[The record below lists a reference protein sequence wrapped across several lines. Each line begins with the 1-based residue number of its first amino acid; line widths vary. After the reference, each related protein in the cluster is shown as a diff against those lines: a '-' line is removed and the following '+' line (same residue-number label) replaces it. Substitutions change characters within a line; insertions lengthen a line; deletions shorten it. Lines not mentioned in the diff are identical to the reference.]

1 MADPEM
7 VSELDDLVVRAAAGD
22 EEAVTRIV
30 RLVHPLMVRHCASR
44 LRNRDDLHVTG
55 DDVAQEICMA
65 AVAAIPRYQDRG
77 RSFLAFVYGI
87 AANKIAD
94 ARRRGRIY
102 PLCIVDD
109 VPERESIEPGPEE
122 LALHSE
128 RSVATGEL
136 MKVLAPNH
144 REVLMMRI
152 VLGWSAAE
160 TAEAIGTSAG
170 VVRVMQHRALNRL
183 RAELGR
189 KPVVREL
196 VCA

>member
-7 VSELDDLVVRAAAGD
+7 VKDLDDLVVRAADGD
-22 EEAVTRIV
+22 EEAVTQIV
-30 RLVHPLMVRHCASR
+30 RRVHPLMVRHCASR
-44 LRNRDDLHVTG
+44 LRNRDDLHVTA

-94 ARRRGRIY
+94 ARRRGRIH

-109 VPERESIEPGPEE
+109 VPDRESFEPGPEE

-128 RSVATGEL
+128 RSLATGEL

-160 TAEAIGTSAG
+160 TAEAIGTSPG

-183 RAELGR
+183 RTELGR
-189 KPVVREL
+189 QPVVREL

>member
-7 VSELDDLVVRAAAGD
+7 VKALDDLVVRAVAGD
-22 EEAVTRIV
+22 EEAVTQIV

-44 LRNRDDLHVTG
+44 LRNRDDLHVTA

-94 ARRRGRIY
+94 ARRRSRIH

-109 VPERESIEPGPEE
+109 VPERESVEPGPEE

-128 RSVATGEL
+128 RSLATGEL